1 MENNV
6 SINFHGYT
14 STKRQ
19 VKNIEE
25 KLEFLLKQIP
35 CDSRVSLD
43 FNYKEKVF
51 NGKLRVVLLGKSFFS
66 SDQSILL
73 DPLTSSLCKKVQ
85 KQIRKWKKSRTLEE
99 ITGNI
104 ILNHEHPESLIASS
118 YKDTG

>member
-1 MENNV
+1 MENNL
-6 SINFHGYT
+6 SINFHDYT
-14 STKRQ
+14 NTKKQ
-19 VKNIEE
+19 VKNIEQ

-43 FNYKEKVF
+43 FSYKEKVF
-51 NGKLRVVLLGKSFFS
+51 HGKLKVVLLGKSFFS

-73 DPLTSSLCKKVQ
+73 DPLTGSLCKKIH

-99 ITGNI
+99 ITGI
-104 ILNHEHPESLIASS
+104 ITLNHEYPENLITSS